1 MNKFGEKLK
10 EVRIN
15 KGFPQKMVADYLN
28 LHRSN
33 YSKIENN
40 VQKMTTNQLKLFCEL
55 CDVSADYLLNIKTGN
70 KKTLSKTTIDE
81 INSKMEYIKSAI
93 NE

>member
-10 EVRIN
+10 EVRSN

-40 VQKMTTNQLKLFCEL
+40 
-55 CDVSADYLLNIKTGN
+55 
-70 KKTLSKTTIDE
+70 
-81 INSKMEYIKSAI
+81 IND
-93 NE
+93 